1 MVKEMLSLQ
10 NTSGTESFRSNY
22 LELRHKAPPAVVLR
36 TDQDFEYSREAVQ
49 AKCSTTF
56 DSVDLSSFQRSIY
69 ENADEAHWY
78 MNHGPGGLP
87 DFNWTEERDKF
98 ELEHQQTQR
107 PLEHTDH
114 SPKTPSVSPLTSLH
128 PPKAETTPVI
138 VPNDSPL
145 TPSESSLTDSQ
156 PPNSSVEIPANT
168 PQIVIPD
175 DSWPH
180 GLELRR
186 SEKQLEALLR
196 KPQIMI

>member
-1 MVKEMLSLQ
+1 MSYRDPSPRGSTKTLWSRKSFHNRILLGRKA
-10 NTSGTESFRSNY
+10 SGGTDVGLWNGYKDFSIRDPSNY

-49 AKCSTTF
+49 AKCGTAF

-87 DFNWTEERDKF
+87 DFNWTEEQDRF

-107 PLEHTDH
+107 PLENTDH

-128 PPKAETTPVI
+128 RPKAETTPVI
-138 VPNDSPL
+138 VPNDSPQ
-145 TPSESSLTDSQ
+145 TPSEVITDRF
-156 PPNSSVEIPANT
+156 AT
-168 PQIVIPD
+168 P
-175 DSWPH
+175 
-180 GLELRR
+180 
-186 SEKQLEALLR
+186 
-196 KPQIMI
+196 